1 MQNQIENG
9 KSFKTFIAFWLTQSV
24 SQLGSAMTSY
34 ALVLWV
40 YAQTGAALSVSL
52 LTLCTYVP
60 YILVSVFAGGFVDAH
75 FKKRIMLA
83 CDGVAFLC
91 TVSIA
96 AALLTGRLTV
106 GHILVVNTIVGF
118 MNAFQ
123 QPAFAVV
130 SGMLVPQ
137 DKLTRMAGMQSIS
150 GSLVGIFTP
159 IFAAFLM
166 SFFGIGA
173 VLVVDGVSF
182 LLAAGALA
190 FFIRVPER
198 AQDLKQA
205 EKNNPFAGLRDG
217 IRFLRGDR
225 VVLTMV
231 LVLAVM
237 NFFSRISYENI
248 LSPMILSRSGS
259 QRVMGLVS
267 GVMGAA
273 GVVGGVIAAKI
284 PAPKRPAARI
294 CGMGLA
300 SFLLGDL
307 LMATGRTPMM
317 WLLAAVGGNLP
328 IPILDSGYQYLFYTR
343 VPREIQGRVFAVRN
357 LIQYASIPAGLL
369 LGGTLADYVFEP
381 IMAGG
386 SGLAQALGCIVGT
399 GAGSGMA
406 AMFLMTGTLGILTC
420 ALGYFSMKKALK

>member
-1 MQNQIENG
+1 MQNEIQNE
-9 KSFKTFIAFWLTQSV
+9 KTFKTFIAFWLTQAV

-75 FKKRIMLA
+75 FKKRIMLV
-83 CDGVAFLC
+83 CDSVAFLC
-91 TVSIA
+91 TVSVA
-96 AALLTGRLTV
+96 AALLAGRLTV

-123 QPAFAVV
+123 QPASAVV
-130 SGMLVPQ
+130 NGLLVPK
-137 DKLTRMAGMQSIS
+137 DKLTRMAGLQSIS

-159 IFAAFLM
+159 ILAAFLM
-166 SFFGIGA
+166 SLFGIGA

-182 LLAAGALA
+182 LLAAGTLA

-198 AQDLKQA
+198 AEDLKRA
-205 EKNNPFAGLRDG
+205 EKSAPFAGLRDG
-217 IRFLRGDR
+217 IRFLRGDHA
-225 VVLTMV
+225 VLTMI

-237 NFFSRISYENI
+237 NFFSRITYENI

-259 QRVMGLVS
+259 QRVLGLIS

-273 GVVGGVIAAKI
+273 GVVGGVIATRL
-284 PAPKRPAARI
+284 PEPKRCAARV
-294 CGMGLA
+294 CGMGLV
-300 SFLLGDL
+300 SFLLGDF
-307 LMATGRTPMM
+307 LMAMGRTPAV
-317 WLLAAVGGNLP
+317 WVIAAIGGNLP

-357 LIQYASIPAGLL
+357 LIQYSSIPVGLL
-369 LGGTLADYVFEP
+369 LGGVFADYVFEP
-381 IMAGG
+381 MMAGS
-386 SGLAQALGCIVGT
+386 SGLAQALHHIVGT

-406 AMFLMTGTLGILTC
+406 VMFLVTGALGVLTC
-420 ALGYFSMKKALK
+420 VLGYFSMKKALK